1 MVKEIEAK
9 EVLDV
14 PSDQSPKQQ
23 GNIEK
28 HVYQKFLHFIADSDN
43 FCQN

>member
-1 MVKEIEAK
+1 MVKEIEVK

-14 PSDQSPKQQ
+14 PSDQSPKQE

-28 HVYQKFLHFIADSDN
+28 NVN
-43 FCQN
+43 FYI